1 VIFISQFMVHA
12 TETSDKDWVD
22 SVNKKVDCGV
32 EQRNDRFVIFVC

>member
-1 VIFISQFMVHA
+1 MIFISQFMVHA
-12 TETSDKDWVD
+12 TETSDKD